1 MLSLVGR
8 PVAINPDSAL
18 KNHAREHGWEI
29 RDFRT
34 GRKAAKVGVPSA
46 LGVGA
51 VAGGIATGVALRR
64 RFATPPPPPFRR
76 LTRPASRTLTRR

>member
-8 PVAINPDSAL
+8 PVAVNPDAVLRS
-18 KNHAREHGWEI
+18 KARAAGWEI

-51 VAGGIATGVALRR
+51 LTGAAVTVAVRR
-64 RFATPPPPPFRR
+64 RRSGPAVTAGLRSVRR
-76 LTRPASRTLTRR
+76 LHIPTR